1 MKAKLQT
8 VIPLQSKIIHY
19 DKRYR
24 SFSHAAVYKATN
36 QKFGK
41 LVANALHLHDL
52 SAMKPLLMSSHGTLS
67 RSGKLALAAAQ
78 EPNTLHNFVLQGGK
92 HGMLRCS

>member
-1 MKAKLQT
+1 MEEQNTMKAKLQT

-52 SAMKPLLMSSHGTLS
+52 SAMKPLLMSSHAFVDSLGHWA
-67 RSGKLALAAAQ
+67 G
-78 EPNTLHNFVLQGGK
+78 NHNWDQNGCNKVLPTDTVP
-92 HGMLRCS
+92 